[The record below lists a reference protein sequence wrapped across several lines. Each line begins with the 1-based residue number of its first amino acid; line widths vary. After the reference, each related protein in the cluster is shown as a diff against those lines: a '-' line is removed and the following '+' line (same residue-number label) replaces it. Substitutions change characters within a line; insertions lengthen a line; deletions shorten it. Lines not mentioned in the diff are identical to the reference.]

1 MAKSNAPMNA
11 LTGIE
16 YKGSNVTTLMGTGRQ
31 DQIWAT
37 YRQWIKLGL
46 QVQKGEKGTRLCKVR
61 ESMGEEDENGKKRTS
76 LSFFSVFNIEQV
88 DHRKSK

>member
-1 MAKSNAPMNA
+1 MTTSNAPMNA
-11 LTGIE
+11 LTGNE
-16 YKGSNVTTLMGTGRQ
+16 YKGSNVSTLMGTGRQ

-46 QVQKGEKGTRLCKVR
+46 QVQKGEKGTRLCKVTER
-61 ESMGEEDENGKKRTS
+61 VAKEDSDGFQRTS
-76 LSFFSVFNIEQV
+76 ISTFSVFNIEQV